1 MILETRNGKR
11 QKRPPA
17 TIALPVYNTRKG
29 QKIQVAMCIFK
40 KNLKKYF
47 QLIMTALICFVMGV
61 IEDKKRIC
69 IKDTDSKKDRTVLR
83 PDDKKNNRKNK
94 IIYWN
99 EPRIQNRIN
108 RAVYFNT
115 G

>member
-1 MILETRNGKR
+1 MLFHILLV
-11 QKRPPA
+11 PD
-17 TIALPVYNTRKG
+17 TINRRKCAVLTVDRLFEVSRCNAE
-29 QKIQVAMCIFK
+29 QE
-40 KNLKKYF
+40 

>member
-1 MILETRNGKR
+1 MKSPL
-11 QKRPPA
+11 
-17 TIALPVYNTRKG
+17 
-29 QKIQVAMCIFK
+29 

-61 IEDKKRIC
+61 IKDKKRIC

-83 PDDKKNNRKNK
+83 S
-94 IIYWN
+94 
-99 EPRIQNRIN
+99 
-108 RAVYFNT
+108 